1 MKTTTEPLENR
12 QLLLTIEV
20 DEDRAQQTMRQVAH
34 QIAKQSKIP
43 GFRKGK
49 APYSLILQR
58 YGEDAV
64 RKEAADTLAQEVYS
78 EALEQEEIESYA
90 PAVLDEVTLH
100 PITFRLTVPL
110 RPVIELGDYRD
121 YRLKPRKVRV
131 FQKEVR
137 QALERICEQNA
148 ILEPVDR
155 PVALG
160 DVAALDLVGQTADG
174 VELLRRNDLR
184 VLLNAESTDPAPGF
198 AEAIVGMEAGEER
211 TFTLALAADF
221 PREELRGRQAEFTV
235 ALGEVYERI
244 LPALDDDL
252 ARTASSFDS
261 LKKLQEH
268 VKEQLRQAAQ
278 QKTDEEYAAQVL
290 RDLLEQAQVEYPPML
305 LKEGLD
311 ETVKD
316 FEQTLKR
323 DARLSLEDYLHI
335 QGQTMEE
342 LREELEPRAVARL
355 KRSLVLSKV
364 ARLEGLEIDQ
374 EETEAHIEAICAP
387 WGAQADEVRASLNSD
402 DGQRAVRSHL
412 LGNKVVQL
420 LVAIAKGEAEEQE
433 AGSEKQEAE
442 S

>member
-20 DEDRAQQTMRQVAH
+20 DEEQAQQAMRQVARR
-34 QIAKQSKIP
+34 IAKQSKIP

-58 YGEDAV
+58 YGEDEV
-64 RKEAADTLAQEVYS
+64 RKEAADTLVKEVYS

-174 VELLRRNDLR
+174 VEFLRRSDLR
-184 VLLNAESTDPAPGF
+184 VLLNAESADPAPGF

-211 TFTLALAADF
+211 IFTLALAADF
-221 PREELRGRQAEFTV
+221 PREELRGQQAEFTV

-252 ARTASSFDS
+252 ARTAGRFDS
-261 LKKLQEH
+261 LKELQGH

-311 ETVKD
+311 ETVED

-387 WGAQADEVRASLNSD
+387 WGDRADEVRASLNSD
-402 DGQRAVRSHL
+402 DGQRSVRSHL
-412 LGNKVVQL
+412 LGNKVVQRL
-420 LVAIAKGEAEEQE
+420 GAIAKGEAEEQE

-442 S
+442 G